1 MKKRLSLCEGRHN
14 IPGVEGHI
22 YPRIVKDPTDLVGLA
37 STAQEEL
44 KDCTELDL
52 FVTGLSV
59 ALTTVIRYCADHG
72 IPLTLYHYDK
82 LTGEYFRQPMANPK
96 LDKTDHFP

>member
-1 MKKRLSLCEGRHN
+1 MRLSLCEGRHN
-14 IPGVEGHI
+14 ISGVEGYI
-22 YPRIVKDPTDLVGLA
+22 YPRYVKDPTDLVGLA
-37 STAQEEL
+37 STAHEAL

-72 IPLTLYHYDK
+72 ITLTLYHYDK
-82 LTGEYFRQPMANPK
+82 LTGEYYRQPMAKPK
-96 LDKTDHFP
+96 PE